1 MSTTSDQVIENTSGW
16 SGTQTWT
23 DTSWPGSVTVD
34 ATTGLQTA
42 IGTNAEA
49 GSAAD
54 TPSGGLLGSK
64 SISEAGSGAET
75 STGVLAQVGARTE
88 TAAAAETESGVPIYG
103 GLRSEVAV
111 SADTPS
117 GKQTSR
123 ASEAE
128 NGVAI
133 DLTSGALE
141 AAFEAVDLMVP
152 VDQASGIVAAPGD
165 SVDQLNAE
173 DDPSSFSAMNG
184 TTTENGSAIVL
195 AHGGKSSNA
204 GATESVDIK
213 GYESG
218 NVLKSV
224 YNVEPKKTALQR
236 MLDYPHAAVFDKDS
250 DQVLAFLISHP
261 NRAQWTVSDRVMTA
275 WGGSNKHTYN
285 LSSLTVTQLVAA
297 LRADGFSVTRENAD
311 LSGLSAA
318 VLVEGRGDEWMSFG
332 REVYAFTSQLWAMMS
347 VYTDDVAIDGSNRV
361 GDALAQMLVPTAE
374 GYWLDL
380 WAALFNSTRSDGE
393 TDASLRQDI
402 PEEAFR
408 LRCNALAIEK
418 TIYDEL
424 GVRVKIR
431 EPWKEIFRLD
441 QSSLSGADAFQNSTY
456 YSPFYIH
463 PVSTTAVDWPA
474 VLRVIDRNRAAG
486 VFVYDPSYEKPPLE
500 IDADIQAN
508 TQIKDAISSDFTA
521 FARALGEVP
530 LGEMILDDNYF
541 TLNHEHNAY
550 QLQSYA
556 NLNGLNGSQELL
568 PIIDITYA
576 SVTLSDG
583 VPLGDENAA
592 LGLWSEFFEFDP
604 EPVLSD
610 ELSPSE
616 YDVDHIID
624 RLERVY
630 LDEYDAQSVTSTI
643 TPAGSGGL
651 FNELRWMGLV
661 AYGTDLYQWTGGWDS
676 RTWMSRGDL
685 SVTSKMTN
693 ISA

>member
-1 MSTTSDQVIENTSGW
+1 MSTTSDQVVENTSGW
-16 SGTQTWT
+16 SGSQTWT
-23 DTSWPGSVTVD
+23 DTAWPESTAID
-34 ATTGLQTA
+34 AAVAVQTA
-42 IGTNAEA
+42 DGANAET
-49 GSAAD
+49 GAAD
-54 TPSGGLLGSK
+54 DTTSGGLLGSK
-64 SISEAGSGAET
+64 SISETGSGTES
-75 STGVLAQVGARTE
+75 STGALAQVSSQTE
-88 TAAAAETESGVPIYG
+88 VGAAAETESGVPIYG
-103 GLRSEVAV
+103 GSMSETGVSDDAPSGIQTANAQEQDNGIAADQV
-111 SADTPS
+111 SGATEAYRESADIMVP
-117 GKQTSR
+117 
-123 ASEAE
+123 
-128 NGVAI
+128 V
-133 DLTSGALE
+133 DLTSGATASPGDNVEQLIAE
-141 AAFEAVDLMVP
+141 DE
-152 VDQASGIVAAPGD
+152 ASGLGAINGALVE
-165 SVDQLNAE
+165 NR
-173 DDPSSFSAMNG
+173 SAN
-184 TTTENGSAIVL
+184 TITHATKL
-195 AHGGKSSNA
+195 SNA
-204 GATESVDIK
+204 SSAESVDMK

-236 MLDYPHAAVFDKDS
+236 MLDYPHAAVFDKDP

-275 WGGSNKHTYN
+275 WAGNNQHTYN
-285 LSSLTVTQLVAA
+285 LSSFTVTQLVAA
-297 LRADGFSVTRENAD
+297 LRSDGFSVTRENAD

-318 VLVEGRGDEWMSFG
+318 VLVESRGDEWMSFG

-347 VYTDDVAIDGSNRV
+347 VYTDDVAIDGSKRIS
-361 GDALAQMLVPTAE
+361 DALAQMLVPTAE

-380 WAALFNSTRSDGE
+380 WAALFGSLRGDGE

-441 QSSLSGADAFQNSTY
+441 QSSLSGTDAFQNSTY
-456 YSPFYIH
+456 YSPFYIQ
-463 PVSTTAVDWPA
+463 PVSATAVDWAA

-486 VFVYDPSYEKPPLE
+486 VFVYDPALEMPPSLV
-500 IDADIQAN
+500 DAGILAH
-508 TQIKDAISSDFTA
+508 TQIADAITWDFTA

-530 LGEMILDDNYF
+530 LGEMILDDNHF
-541 TLNHEHNAY
+541 TFNHEHNAY

-568 PIIDITYA
+568 PIVDIAYA

-592 LGLWSEFFEFDP
+592 LGMWSEFFEFDP

-616 YDVDHIID
+616 YSVDHIID
-624 RLERVY
+624 RIERIY
-630 LDEYDAQSVTSTI
+630 LDDRSQLVTSAI
-643 TPAGSGGL
+643 APGGSGGL
-651 FNELRWMGLV
+651 SSEVRWMGLV
-661 AYGTDLYQWTGGWDS
+661 SYGADLYQWTGGWDS
-676 RTWMSRGDL
+676 RTWMSRGTI